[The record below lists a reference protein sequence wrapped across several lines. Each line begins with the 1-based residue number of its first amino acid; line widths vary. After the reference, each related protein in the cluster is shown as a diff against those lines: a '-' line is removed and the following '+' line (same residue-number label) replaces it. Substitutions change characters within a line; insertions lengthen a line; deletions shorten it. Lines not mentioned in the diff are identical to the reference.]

1 MEKQLMLTP
10 TTACDEL
17 RTFADAILA
26 DDYHPGQLRQTLHD
40 FENWLLALT
49 DLRLE
54 SEDNRKNLDAK
65 QGMALGPTWAA
76 MCVEDILRTRCFV
89 RGLNQAILHKLAAN
103 PARSVH
109 VLYAGCGPFA
119 TLILPLLTRF
129 TSAQLRVT
137 LIEINPI
144 SADCVEKLF
153 ARLGLQD
160 YVVDFLR
167 VDAVQVKLAQPSDID
182 IVVSETMQRALK
194 NECQVQIMSN
204 LMAQLS
210 DEVIMVPQRITLTLA
225 SQDYSTAKNSADDVR
240 PYQSLGTLFDFSVQ
254 TIRGGAA
261 RIENGSLTL
270 QTNDVTA
277 QLPHHDVVLYV
288 LTEIQV
294 FADECLTL
302 NQSGLTTPERI
313 RLPLNLARTEAN
325 FADAKPH
332 ALTCAVQYVIDPK
345 PRIATTFSRV

>member
-1 MEKQLMLTP
+1 MTNALTG
-10 TTACDEL
+10 
-17 RTFADAILA
+17 ADALNQLRAFANAILT
-26 DDYHPGQLRQTLHD
+26 DDYHPGQLRQSLHD
-40 FENWLLALT
+40 FETWLLVLT
-49 DLRLE
+49 DLQLA
-54 SEDNRKNLDAK
+54 SDGNRKNIDAK

-76 MCVEDILRTRCFV
+76 MCVEDIARTRRFV
-89 RGLNQAILHKLAAN
+89 RGTYQAILQKRALN
-103 PARSVH
+103 PARPVH

-119 TLILPLLTRF
+119 TLVLPLLTRF
-129 TSAQLRVT
+129 SATELQVT

-153 ARLGLQD
+153 ARLGLQN
-160 YVVDFLR
+160 YVVDLLR
-167 VDAVQVKLAQPSDID
+167 ADATQLKLAQPSEID

-194 NECQVQIMSN
+194 NECQVQIMCN
-204 LMAQLS
+204 LLSQLS
-210 DEVIMVPQRITLTLA
+210 DDVIMVPQRITLTLA
-225 SQDYSTAKNSADDVR
+225 SQDYSTPKNSVNDIR
-240 PYQSLGTLFDFSVQ
+240 PYQPLGTLFDFSVR

-261 RIENGSLTL
+261 QIENGALTL
-270 QTNDVTA
+270 QTDCVTA

-313 RLPLNLARTEAN
+313 RLPLNLARTQAN
-325 FADAKPH
+325 FDDATPH
-332 ALTCAVQYVIDPK
+332 ALMCTVQYVIDPK